1 MKTTTIMKTT
11 TKFLAMAFVILGS
24 SLNVFSTDP
33 SQSVY
38 IKSLGE
44 KIFVLYMSG
53 EYPEQSQVSIKNMNG
68 ELIHHEVL
76 KDNMLYSKKFNLQQ
90 LANGHYF
97 LELETTRTI
106 ERLPLIITKTE
117 LSFLDEEKQVINKP
131 FMRHTGNLLDVM
143 HFSPHMLPLES
154 TVADHNSNVIFRDD
168 IVEEMKVEKQYDF
181 SAFSPG
187 VYNVTVTTQGRQ
199 YEHLMPVQ

>member
-1 MKTTTIMKTT
+1 MKTT
-11 TKFLAMAFVILGS
+11 TKFLAVAFVILGS

-90 LANGHYF
+90 LASGHYF

-131 FMRHTGNLLDVM
+131 FMRHNGNILDVM
-143 HFSPHMLPLES
+143 LFSPNMLPIEI
-154 TVADHNSNVIFRDD
+154 TVSDQNSNVLFRDD
-168 IVEEMKVEKQYDF
+168 IVKEMKVEKQYDF

-187 VYNVTVTTQGRQ
+187 VYNVAITTQGRQ
-199 YEHLMPVQ
+199 YDHLMPVQ